1 MGVQNF
7 LADEE
12 YDDDY
17 EESAPFGSGF
27 SDVITGSSNL
37 FSPTASNRF
46 SNDDEEDGG
55 FVPNFLDDED
65 YDEPVE
71 VEEDFEEDGEVFE
84 GFDDEVEEPSI
95 PVAPVVVVRE
105 VPQPVK
111 DSLRSVDS
119 ERQSLASSSV
129 PKTPSPRI
137 TSNAASEVSEAVR
150 NVPTDSSNT
159 GASPVTGPSNASDV
173 VKTKRRRDL
182 SSGFPKRNTPV
193 VTPVSDVTV
202 PEVAPVQSTST
213 PVAPPVVVRP
223 IQSES
228 VSTVRTSVAR
238 PVSDLEK
245 APERKPIVEL
255 EPRSVI
261 PNFLEEED
269 YEDEVSS
276 NRNVK
281 PSQPVVDAAKSFGS
295 PTVTPPVVAVPVPT
309 ESESIAVEKLQFP
322 SRPNPKKFT
331 ALDQSASMTRTVG
344 PDGLTKSERARA
356 ASAME
361 SSQRTP
367 SNGKLSAKEFEFFAN
382 LGMDGV
388 PAAKHTV
395 KELLLPQKF
404 EGKNTRLERERR
416 VATALGSFES
426 SRIRF
431 TERDKKVLEF
441 IALFKFASQRHIAKL
456 LQIKEQ
462 SAYKALNRLKNF
474 GLVKGFKVIGIEGF
488 VWSVTETGMLLSGH
502 DLPRGSKADLNLS
515 MIAHQFTVI
524 HIGAHL
530 WSSGVNVLRENK
542 WPVMNRLDVNGDP
555 VYGDQLVTELQIQ
568 SAFGKVRGNNKAA
581 AYVPQIKKHMSNQFD
596 SWNRA
601 GGVEFGPS
609 PEFQAGNEF
618 MWTLFPPVSNKLNY
632 HVPDLV
638 VARPRAA
645 DGSPQSIAVEVELR
659 TKSNEESYVK
669 TLEAYRTDANIFKKV
684 VWVCRLK
691 GTAEK
696 IKRIASKNGLIKSG
710 KLTIVP
716 IMEEDNRM
724 LKGRETWA
732 L

>member
-7 LADEE
+7 LADED
-12 YDDDY
+12 YDDEY
-17 EESAPFGSGF
+17 EEAAPFGAGF

-37 FSPTASNRF
+37 FSPSASNRF

-65 YDEPVE
+65 YDEPAE
-71 VEEDFEEDGEVFE
+71 SEEDFEEDGEVFE
-84 GFDDEVEEPSI
+84 GFDDEAEEPSTPVV
-95 PVAPVVVVRE
+95 PVAVVRE
-105 VPQPVK
+105 VPQSVK
-111 DSLRSVDS
+111 DLPRPVGS
-119 ERQSLASSSV
+119 ERQSLVSSSA
-129 PKTPSPRI
+129 PKTPSPRV
-137 TSNAASEVSEAVR
+137 TSNAAREVSEAVR
-150 NVPTDSSNT
+150 TVPADSSNAS
-159 GASPVTGPSNASDV
+159 ASPVTGPSSTANV
-173 VKTKRRRDL
+173 VQPKRRRDL

-202 PEVAPVQSTST
+202 PEVAPVQRTSS
-213 PVAPPVVVRP
+213 PVVPPVVARP
-223 IQSES
+223 TQSES
-228 VSTVRTSVAR
+228 VSTVRTPVAR
-238 PVSDLEK
+238 PVPVQEK
-245 APERKPIVEL
+245 VVERDSIADR

-269 YEDEVSS
+269 YDEEVPSTPV
-276 NRNVK
+276 VK
-281 PSQPVVDAAKSFGS
+281 PSTQVVDAPKSFGTPS
-295 PTVTPPVVAVPVPT
+295 VAPPVVAVPVPT
-309 ESESIAVEKLQFP
+309 ESESIAVEKLQNP
-322 SRPNPKKFT
+322 SRPAPKKFT

-344 PDGLTKSERARA
+344 PDGLTKSERSRA
-356 ASAME
+356 ASSME
-361 SSQRTP
+361 SRRTP
-367 SNGKLSAKEFEFFAN
+367 SNGKLSEKEFEFFAN

-395 KELLLPQKF
+395 KELLLPQRF
-404 EGKNTRLERERR
+404 EGKNARLERERR

-426 SRIRF
+426 SRVRF

-542 WPVMNRLDVNGDP
+542 WPVMNRLDVNGEP

-568 SAFGKVRGNNKAA
+568 SAFGKVRGTNKAA
-581 AYVPQIKKHMSNQFD
+581 AYVPQIKKHMANQFD

-618 MWTLFPPVSNKLNY
+618 MWTLFPPIANKLNY

>member
-7 LADEE
+7 LADED
-12 YDDDY
+12 YDDEY
-17 EESAPFGSGF
+17 EESAPFGAGF

-37 FSPTASNRF
+37 FSPSSSNRF
-46 SNDDEEDGG
+46 NSDDEEEDGG

-65 YDEPVE
+65 YDEPVDE
-71 VEEDFEEDGEVFE
+71 EEDFEEDGEVFE
-84 GFDDEVEEPSI
+84 GFDDEVEESSA
-95 PVAPVVVVRE
+95 PVAPVTVARQ
-105 VPQPVK
+105 VPQPVE
-111 DSLRSVDS
+111 DSPRVVGN
-119 ERQSLASSSV
+119 ERQSLVSSPA
-129 PKTPSPRI
+129 PKAPSPQV
-137 TSNAASEVSEAVR
+137 TSNAARGVSEAVR
-150 NVPTDSSNT
+150 TVPTGSASSANSSVT
-159 GASPVTGPSNASDV
+159 PVASASNGSNV
-173 VKTKRRRDL
+173 EKPKKRRDL
-182 SSGFPKRNTPV
+182 SSGYPRKNTPV
-193 VTPVSDVTV
+193 VTPESAPVERTSTQATPPVVTKTV
-202 PEVAPVQSTST
+202 PSEPVAPVRT
-213 PVAPPVVVRP
+213 P
-223 IQSES
+223 
-228 VSTVRTSVAR
+228 VAR
-238 PVSDLEK
+238 PVPVQEK
-245 APERKPIVEL
+245 AVERDSIADR

-269 YEDEVSS
+269 YDEEVPSTPV
-276 NRNVK
+276 VK
-281 PSQPVVDAAKSFGS
+281 PSAQVVDAPKSFGS
-295 PTVTPPVVAVPVPT
+295 PAVVTPVVSVPVPT
-309 ESESIAVEKLQFP
+309 ESESIAVEKLQSP
-322 SRPNPKKFT
+322 SRPDPKKFT

-356 ASAME
+356 SRAAE

-367 SNGKLSAKEFEFFAN
+367 SNGKLSEKEFEFFAN

-404 EGKNTRLERERR
+404 EGKKERLERERR
-416 VATALGSFES
+416 IATALGSFES
-426 SRIRF
+426 SRVRL
-431 TERDKKVLEF
+431 TERDKKIIEF

-456 LQIKEQ
+456 LQVKEH
-462 SAYKALNRLKNF
+462 SAYVALNRLKKF

-488 VWSVTETGMLLSGH
+488 VWSVTETGMLLSGY
-502 DLPRGSKADLNLS
+502 DLPRGSKAELNLS

-524 HIGAHL
+524 HLGAHL

-542 WPVMNRLDVNGDP
+542 WPVMNRLNVDGEP

-645 DGSPQSIAVEVELR
+645 DGSPQSIAIEVELR